1 MLTRFEFMPERG
13 WYSLTV
19 REDTAK
25 KIRELARAKGLTVDK
40 LINEL
45 MSSSLRG
52 VWLKCSLCG
61 TRVKAENIPKHMV
74 KVHPKAIKK

>member
-1 MLTRFEFMPERG
+1 MPERG

-25 KIRELARAKGLTVDK
+25 RIRELARAKELTVDG

-52 VWLKCSLCG
+52 V
-61 TRVKAENIPKHMV
+61 
-74 KVHPKAIKK
+74 